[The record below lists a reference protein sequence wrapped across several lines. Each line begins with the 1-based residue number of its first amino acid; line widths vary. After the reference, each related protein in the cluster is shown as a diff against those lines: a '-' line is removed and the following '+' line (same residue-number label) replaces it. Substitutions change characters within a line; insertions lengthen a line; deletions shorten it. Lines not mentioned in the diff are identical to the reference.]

1 MPHIFAANIEI
12 LLLLTEVPDTGP
24 MLAVKRR
31 NGNPISKEKSPTVY
45 PRKSNSKGLLR
56 NSRVLKLD

>member
-12 LLLLTEVPDTGP
+12 LLLLTEVPDAGP
-24 MLAVKRR
+24 MSAVKRR
-31 NGNPISKEKSPTVY
+31 NGNPVSKEKSPTAY
-45 PRKSNSKGLLR
+45 PRKSDFQELLR